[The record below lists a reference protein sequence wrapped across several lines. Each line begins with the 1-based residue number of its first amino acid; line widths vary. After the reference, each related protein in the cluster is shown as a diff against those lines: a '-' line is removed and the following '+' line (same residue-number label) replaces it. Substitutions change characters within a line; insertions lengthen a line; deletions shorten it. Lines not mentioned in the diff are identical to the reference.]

1 MHDLKRGVS
10 RRTLSEPPVSFPILG
25 TERRL
30 APYLH
35 SRTIRTVGEIFMRVS
50 RSLSVFVLCFCLYA
64 GAFVQSPA
72 PLIPRNVLFGNPERT
87 SPEISPDGT
96 MLAYLAPDQGVLN
109 VWVRTLGKTDDR
121 VITNDRKRGIRNFF
135 WQYDS
140 KNILYTQDQN
150 GDENWRIY
158 QSTIATKQTRDLTPY
173 EKVRAEFVALEPA
186 FPDTAL
192 IQLNKRDPNVF
203 DVYRVNLKTGELTL
217 DTQNPGDVAGWQAD
231 HDLVVRAAQV
241 TTPDGGTIVRVRDNP
256 SAPWRELI
264 KWGPDETLGNV
275 DNFTADNKSLLIIS
289 SIDANAARLLSFDL
303 ATGKRTVIAE
313 DPQYDVAF
321 TVTHPKTTK
330 LEAVV
335 FLRARR
341 DFQPIGDD
349 IASDLAALKKVRD
362 ADISNI
368 GRDLADDKWIVTYE
382 GDDAPIYYYLYDRAS
397 KQSTML
403 FSNRPA
409 LEKFKLAKVRPIE
422 YKARDG
428 MVIYGYLT
436 TPADKEAKNLPMVVF
451 PHGGPWGRDLW
462 GYDPNAQWLAN
473 RGYAVLQPNFRAST
487 GYGKQYLNAG
497 DRQWAGTMHTDL
509 LDGKDWVVNQGI
521 ADAKKVCIMG
531 GSYGGYATLAGVAFS
546 PDVFACGVDIVGP
559 SNLNTLLK
567 TIPPYWSTLLAV
579 FHKRMG
585 EDEAFLKTQSPL
597 FKADQIKVPLLIGQ
611 GANDPRV
618 NKAESDQIVAAMRK
632 NNKPVDYYVFPD
644 EGHGFARPENR
655 MAFDAA
661 SEEFI
666 AKYLG
671 GRFEPPS
678 DAEKKLLESV
688 KQ

>member
-1 MHDLKRGVS
+1 MSV
-10 RRTLSEPPVSFPILG
+10 F
-25 TERRL
+25 
-30 APYLH
+30 
-35 SRTIRTVGEIFMRVS
+35 
-50 RSLSVFVLCFCLYA
+50 RSLALFVLCLCLCA
-64 GAFVQSPA
+64 GAFSQSSA
-72 PLIPRNVLFGNPERT
+72 PLIPRSVLFGNPERT

-121 VITNDRKRGIRNFF
+121 VITDDRKRGIRNFF

-140 KNILYTQDQN
+140 QHILYAQDQN

-158 QSTIATKQTRDLTPY
+158 QTALATKQTRDLTPY
-173 EKVRAEFVALEPA
+173 EKVRADFVALEPA

-192 IQLNKRDPNVF
+192 IQLNKRDANVF

-217 DTQNPGDVAGWQAD
+217 DTQNPGDVANWQPD

-241 TTPDGGTIVRVRDNP
+241 NTPDGGTIVRVRDNA
-256 SAPWRELI
+256 SSPWRELI
-264 KWGPDETLGNV
+264 KWGPEETLGNV
-275 DNFTADNKSLLIIS
+275 DNFSADNKSLLIIS

-321 TVTHPKTTK
+321 TVTHPKTGK

-349 IASDLAALKKVRD
+349 IASDLAALKRVRD

-368 GRDLADDKWIVTYE
+368 SRDLADSKWIVTYE
-382 GDDAPIYYYLYDRAS
+382 GDDAPIYFYLYDRAS
-397 KQSTML
+397 KQATML

-428 MVIYGYLT
+428 MTIYGYLT
-436 TPADKEAKNLPMVVF
+436 TPADKEPKNLPMVIF

-462 GYDPNAQWLAN
+462 GFDPNAQWLAN

-509 LDGKDWVVNQGI
+509 LDGKDWVVGQGI
-521 ADAKKVCIMG
+521 ADARKVCIMG

-546 PDVFACGVDIVGP
+546 PDAFACGVDIVGP

-597 FKADQIKVPLLIGQ
+597 FKADQIKVPLVIGQ

-655 MAFDAA
+655 LAFDAA

>member
-1 MHDLKRGVS
+1 M
-10 RRTLSEPPVSFPILG
+10 RR
-25 TERRL
+25 
-30 APYLH
+30 
-35 SRTIRTVGEIFMRVS
+35 S
-50 RSLSVFVLCFCLYA
+50 RSTLVLSVLLLFVIPTLVLA
-64 GAFVQSPA
+64 QTA
-72 PLIPRNVLFGNPERT
+72 LIPRSVLFGNPARS
-87 SPEISPDGT
+87 SPEISPDGA
-96 MLAYLAPDQGVLN
+96 MLAYLAPDAGVLN

-121 VITNDRKRGIRNFF
+121 VITNDRKRGIRNFS
-135 WQYDS
+135 WQFDS
-140 KNILYTQDQN
+140 KNILYGQDQG

-158 QSTIATKQTRDLTPY
+158 QTNVATKQTKDLTPF
-173 EKVRAEFVALEPA
+173 ENSRADIVALEPSR
-186 FPDTAL
+186 PDTLL
-192 IQLNKRDPNVF
+192 IQSNKRDPKVF

-217 DTQNPGDVAGWQAD
+217 DTQNPGDVAGWQPD
-231 HDLVVRAAQV
+231 HDLQVRAAQV
-241 TTPDGGTIVRVRDNP
+241 TTDDGGTIIRVRDDYK
-256 SAPWRELI
+256 SPWRELT

-275 DNFTADNKSLLIIS
+275 DSFSPDNKALWIVTSL
-289 SIDANAARLLSFDL
+289 DANAARYISMDV

-313 DPQYDVAF
+313 DPQFDVAF
-321 TVTHPKTTK
+321 AVTQPRTNK
-330 LEAVV
+330 LQSVV
-335 FLRARR
+335 FLRERR
-341 DFQPIGDD
+341 DFQILDPAIQADFD
-349 IASDLAALKKVRD
+349 ALRKVRD

-368 GRDLADDKWIVTYE
+368 SRDLKDDKWVVTFE
-382 GDDAPIYYYLYDRAS
+382 GDNAPVYYYLYDRAS
-397 KQSTML
+397 KQATML
-403 FSNRPA
+403 FSNRPE
-409 LEKFKLAKVRPIE
+409 LEKYKLAKVKPVQ

-428 MVIYGYLT
+428 MTIYGYLT
-436 TPADKEAKNLPMVVF
+436 TPAGSDAKNLPMVVF

-462 GYDPNAQWLAN
+462 GYDPYAQWLAN

-497 DRQWAGTMHTDL
+497 DRQWAGAMHTDL
-509 LDGKDWVVNQGI
+509 LDGKDWVVQQGI
-521 ADAKKVCIMG
+521 ADPKRVCIMG

-546 PDVFACGVDIVGP
+546 PDAFACGVDIVGP

-585 EDEAFLKTQSPL
+585 DNEDFLKSQSPL

-632 NNKPVDYYVFPD
+632 NNKPVEYYVFPD

-655 MAFDAA
+655 TAFNAA
-661 SEEFI
+661 SEEFL

-671 GRFEPPS
+671 GRFEPLT

>member
-1 MHDLKRGVS
+1 MHPVCRS
-10 RRTLSEPPVSFPILG
+10 RMFATLLLIACSVVA
-25 TERRL
+25 L
-30 APYLH
+30 A
-35 SRTIRTVGEIFMRVS
+35 
-50 RSLSVFVLCFCLYA
+50 
-64 GAFVQSPA
+64 QSA
-72 PLIPRNVLFGNPERT
+72 LIPRSVLFGNPERS
-87 SPEISPDGT
+87 SPDISPDGT

-121 VITNDRKRGIRNFF
+121 VITNDRKRGIRNFV

-140 KNILYTQDQN
+140 QSILYGQDKD

-158 QSTIATKQTRDLTPY
+158 QTNVATKQTKDLTPF
-173 EKVRAEFVALEPA
+173 EKSRSDIVALEPEH
-186 FPDTAL
+186 PETLL
-192 IQLNKRDPNVF
+192 IQSNKRDPKVF

-217 DTQNPGDVAGWQAD
+217 DTQNPGDVAGWQPD
-231 HDLVVRAAQV
+231 HNLEVRGAQV
-241 TTPDGGTIVRVRDNP
+241 TTDDGGTVIRVRDDVK
-256 SAPWRELI
+256 SPWRELI
-264 KWGPDETLGNV
+264 KWGPEETLGNV
-275 DNFTADNKSLLIIS
+275 VDFSPDNKSVWIMTS
-289 SIDANAARLLSFDL
+289 VDANAARLISVDV
-303 ATGKRTVIAE
+303 ATGKRTVVAE
-313 DPQYDVAF
+313 DPQFDVSF
-321 TVTHPKTTK
+321 TVDQPKTHK
-330 LEAVV
+330 LQAVV
-335 FLRARR
+335 FLRERR
-341 DFQPIGDD
+341 DFQILDKSIQPDFD
-349 IASDLAALKKVRD
+349 ALHKVRD

-368 GRDLADDKWIVTYE
+368 SRDLKDDKWIVTFE
-382 GDDAPIYYYLYDRAS
+382 GDDSPVYYYLYDRAS
-397 KQSTML
+397 KQATML

-409 LEKFKLAKVRPIE
+409 LEKFKLAKVKPIE

-428 MVIYGYLT
+428 MMIYGYLT
-436 TPADKEAKNLPMVVF
+436 TPAGAEAKDLPMVVF

-462 GYDPNAQWLAN
+462 GYDPYAQWLAN
-473 RGYAVLQPNFRAST
+473 RGYAVLQPNFRGST

-497 DRQWAGTMHTDL
+497 DKQWAGTMHTDL
-509 LDGKDWVVNQGI
+509 LDGKDWAVQQGT

-546 PDVFACGVDIVGP
+546 PDAFACGVDIVGP

-585 EDEAFLKTQSPL
+585 DNEEFLKSQSPL

-632 NNKPVDYYVFPD
+632 NSKPVEYYVFPD

-655 MAFDAA
+655 MAFNAA
-661 SEEFI
+661 SEVFL
-666 AKYLG
+666 AKYLE
-671 GRFEPPS
+671 GRAEPAS